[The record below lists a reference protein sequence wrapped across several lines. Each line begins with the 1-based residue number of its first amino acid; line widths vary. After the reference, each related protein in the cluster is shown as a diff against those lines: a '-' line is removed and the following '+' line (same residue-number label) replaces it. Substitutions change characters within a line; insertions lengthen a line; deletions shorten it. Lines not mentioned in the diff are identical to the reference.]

1 MTPPPTAKPPSA
13 IEAVFNRAF
22 GWLVGLGLVPGP
34 FYLLEV
40 RGRKSGRIYSTPVD
54 VLSLGDHRFL
64 VAPRGDTQWVRNAK
78 ASGVVTLR
86 RGRRADCYNLREV
99 EARDKPAILKAY
111 LDTFRRQVQRFF
123 PVPADSSV
131 EEFVTLADRYPVF
144 ELKAQP

>member
-1 MTPPPTAKPPSA
+1 MSPPLPAKPPSA
-13 IEAVFNRAF
+13 IEAIFNRAF
-22 GWLVGLGLVPGP
+22 GWFVGLGLAPAP

-64 VAPRGDTQWVRNAK
+64 VAPRGYTQWVRNAK

-86 RGRRADCYNLREV
+86 RGRTADRYKLREV
-99 EARDKPAILKAY
+99 EAHEKPSILKAY

-131 EEFVTLADRYPVF
+131 EEFVPLVDRYPVF
-144 ELKAQP
+144 ELTAQP

>member
-1 MTPPPTAKPPSA
+1 MNPPLAAKPPSA

-22 GWLVGLGLVPGP
+22 GWLVGLGLAPGP

-64 VAPRGDTQWVRNAK
+64 VAPRGYTQWVRNAK

-86 RGRRADCYNLREV
+86 RGRTADRYKLREV
-99 EARDKPAILKAY
+99 EARDKPVILKAY

-131 EEFVTLADRYPVF
+131 EEFATLADVVANLAAR
-144 ELKAQP
+144 